1 MGDLQWPK
9 EQLVHRAGGPSVA
22 SFQSPAKLDLNESI
36 TKKSSPDQFQIPA
49 DKLSLQ
55 GPFISADSEKNLN
68 SDLSIG
74 KLCQHLYQSDL
85 YLIQRKE

>member
-55 GPFISADSEKNLN
+55 GPFKCRLGKKSEFRP
-68 SDLSIG
+68 
-74 KLCQHLYQSDL
+74 QY
-85 YLIQRKE
+85 RKALPAPLPV